1 MRKNSPWNL
10 IDTPSD
16 PAAEIIRRADPDH
29 PLEFFRGKD
38 HLGRH
43 LFIFRISGDA
53 EELARPPEL
62 AGIDVFYE
70 FIDSGLWQ
78 LKLALRDAQQFD
90 IFTALC
96 ANLMQATR
104 RISPGEQKRA
114 VGVVLTRLRRWQQM
128 LQKKRSDLLPESVRI
143 GLFGEL
149 LFLRD
154 VLRSRMTA
162 TDSLKC
168 WRGPLGEEQDFAVGP
183 ILVEIKTQRATSDRH
198 LRISSP
204 DQLYSRSGDII
215 LCHQTLHTEARDGKG
230 DSLNALAR
238 QVISDMETADPVA
251 GDCVRSVLMEFG
263 YEDRPEYNEP
273 VYVLNRRDYYRVRD
287 SFPRIT
293 PEVIPAGVVS
303 LSYSI
308 EVETCSDF
316 LENEEIVFGEVCNG
330 G

>member
-1 MRKNSPWNL
+1 MKKDSPWNV

-16 PAAEIIRRADPDH
+16 PATEMIRRADPDH

-43 LFIFRISGDA
+43 LFIFRVSENA
-53 EELARPPEL
+53 EELSMPPEL

-96 ANLMQATR
+96 ANLMEATR
-104 RISPGEQKRA
+104 RIALKEQAKA
-114 VGVVLTRLRRWQQM
+114 VGIVLTRLRRWQQM
-128 LQKKRSDLLPESVRI
+128 LEKRRSDLLSEPVRT

-154 VLRSRMTA
+154 VLGLRMIA
-162 TDSLKC
+162 ADSLKC
-168 WRGPLGEEQDFAVGP
+168 WRGPFGEEQDFAVGP
-183 ILVEIKTQRATSDRH
+183 VLVEIKTQRVTSDRR

-204 DQLYSRSGDII
+204 DQLYSRSGNIV
-215 LCHQTLHTEARDGKG
+215 LCHQTLHTEARNGDG

-251 GDCVRSVLMEFG
+251 GDCVRSILIDFG
-263 YEDRPEYNEP
+263 YEDRPEYDEP
-273 VYVLNRRDYYRVRD
+273 VCVLNRRDYYIVGR
-287 SFPRIT
+287 SFPRVT
-293 PEVIPAGVVS
+293 PEMIPAGVVD

-308 EVETCSDF
+308 EVEACLDF
-316 LENEEIVFGEVCNG
+316 LENEEAVFGEARDDG
-330 G
+330 